1 VQQLLSGVADERAL
15 VVTKISNSNTINRKD
30 LWAPLV
36 FLSLSF
42 KFVFAVLN
50 NYHFLSSR
58 CIVGP
63 GLAGITCF
71 YQEVYPRQGGGGKF
85 IPGKSH

>member
-1 VQQLLSGVADERAL
+1 
-15 VVTKISNSNTINRKD
+15 VTKISNSNTINRKD
-30 LWAPLV
+30 LWVPLV

-50 NYHFLSSR
+50 GINNYHFHSSR
-58 CIVGP
+58 CIVGS

-85 IPGKSH
+85 IPGRSH